1 MSAMMKKAPDSTDAD
16 DIKKAWDTE
25 KGRVTRNVD
34 RILKILRVDESG
46 NYDHDSI
53 SEIELRQT
61 EASLKEAFE
70 NVEDLH

>member
-25 KGRVTRNVD
+25 KSRVTRNVD

-46 NYDHDSI
+46 
-53 SEIELRQT
+53 R
-61 EASLKEAFE
+61 
-70 NVEDLH
+70 